1 MQYNEIINRLK
12 LWLRNTAEIYEKIY
26 QKHGD
31 VTYIGYILANEWIFK
46 LSMLIDKNFE
56 SKDDLRNTI
65 LNLHHVHYEES
76 VRNPKNETA
85 NYIIEKINAE
95 FFEYLEEILS
105 QKDHLPPADIPYY
118 RVIIGEEA
126 EDLLEKFRKIWGY
139 DGTDYWFPLT
149 SKKTKE
155 ISEKFFIMFDYVE
168 PYIKQIEKIIGLPQA
183 HIYEC
188 DEEEWSYPKHCFENA
203 ELIEYSAAECFYT
216 DKDFSWAIYFSHEAT
231 VSFAGRIVPKIKE
244 LLKDEE
250 AHWNRWEYDFD

>member
-1 MQYNEIINRLK
+1 MQYNEIINHLK
-12 LWLRNTAEIYEKIY
+12 LWLRNTAEVYEKVY
-26 QKHGD
+26 QKHGG

-85 NYIIEKINAE
+85 NYI
-95 FFEYLEEILS
+95 
-105 QKDHLPPADIPYY
+105 
-118 RVIIGEEA
+118 
-126 EDLLEKFRKIWGY
+126 
-139 DGTDYWFPLT
+139 
-149 SKKTKE
+149 
-155 ISEKFFIMFDYVE
+155 
-168 PYIKQIEKIIGLPQA
+168 IEKIIGLPQA

>member
-31 VTYIGYILANEWIFK
+31 VTYIGYFLANEWLFK
-46 LSMLIDKNFE
+46 ISMLIDKNFE

-105 QKDHLPPADIPYY
+105 QKDRLPPADIPYN
-118 RVIIGEEA
+118 RVIMGKEA
-126 EDLLEKFRKIWGY
+126 EILLEKFRKIWGY

-149 SKKTKE
+149 REKENSK
-155 ISEKFFIMFDYVE
+155 KFFIMFDYIE
-168 PYIKQIEKIIGLPQA
+168 SYIKQIEQIIGLPQA
-183 HIYEC
+183 HIYCC
-188 DEEEWSYPKHCFENA
+188 DEEEFLYPKHCVETA
-203 ELIEYSAAECFYT
+203 KMIEYSGVECFYT
-216 DKDFSWAIYFSHEAT
+216 DKDFSFAIYFSHEDT
-231 VSFAGRIVPKIKE
+231 VSFAGSIVPKIKE

-250 AHWNRWEYDFD
+250 AHWNQWGYDFD